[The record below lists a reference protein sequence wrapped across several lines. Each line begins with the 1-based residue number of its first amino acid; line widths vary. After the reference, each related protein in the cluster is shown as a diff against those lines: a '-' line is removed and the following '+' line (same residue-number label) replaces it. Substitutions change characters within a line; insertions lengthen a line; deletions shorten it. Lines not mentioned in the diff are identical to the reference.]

1 MEEPGWR
8 FSCGSRL
15 TRRSIERGEAGR
27 VRDPGGN
34 KEMKTQGDTGAMK
47 RDVASRRGGAKQLD
61 RTSKD
66 D

>member
-8 FSCGSRL
+8 SGCGSKL

-47 RDVASRRGGAKQLD
+47 RDVASRMGGAKQLG
-61 RTSKD
+61 RTSED